1 MNQLTFDLLVEVPL
15 PKCVIPVCDFGAEV
29 WWKGQ
34 STYQQKFETVQNTAL
49 RCILGA
55 FRTSPTISLHNEAAL
70 PSVAV
75 RLNHMRR
82 KYAIRILTFPEMHPI
97 RQRCPSTFPPFY
109 ESPESSNTSGPW
121 IPWDSMEQNNRK
133 FETRLI
139 ETLSTLSPWISN
151 SSEIETYS
159 TTACP
164 PWIESRV
171 KTHISPLSK
180 EKEAKAHEAQYAML
194 KNDNRNIVCYTD
206 GSMLKENIGAGTVVE
221 MTGEEVMEATYPMG
235 HQQEV

>member
-1 MNQLTFDLLVEVPL
+1 
-15 PKCVIPVCDFGAEV
+15 
-29 WWKGQ
+29 
-34 STYQQKFETVQNTAL
+34 
-49 RCILGA
+49 
-55 FRTSPTISLHNEAAL
+55 
-70 PSVAV
+70 
-75 RLNHMRR
+75 
-82 KYAIRILTFPEMHPI
+82 MHPI
-97 RQRCPSTFPPFY
+97 RQRCPLTFPLFY
-109 ESPESSNTSGPW
+109 ESPDSSNTSGPW
-121 IPWDSMEQNNRK
+121 IPWDSMQQNNRK

-164 PWIESRV
+164 PWIKSRV

-221 MTGEEVMEATYPMG
+221 MTGEAVMEATYPIG
-235 HQQEV
+235 HQQEVYDAELLGILKAAKTCFQICQRNNLTKRHIWIFTDNQAAIQRLNTFKPGP